1 MGLLNSRSSSSSGS
15 SRSSSSRSSSSSS
28 KKVSGVKLSI
38 SGSSSSSSRSPAS
51 SSSSKKVT
59 NTSSKTSSSTGIL
72 KGSSSYS
79 PKTSGSS
86 SGILKPVSSP
96 SSPKTSSSYTGI
108 LKPPATSHSSLS
120 SSGSGILKSP
130 GTSGSASLTLPSSVN
145 KVTGTLQN
153 AWDVPRRDA
162 VPGFSGIDTSDS
174 PGLIKS
180 YYGGKLGKDGIVRY
194 PNGVNVDKA
203 HAARSQAF
211 FDVAYGDSTSGRSDM
226 AALYGDDY
234 TNEVRRLANMKT
246 GDLSWAELPANQRPN
261 LSVIPSGR
269 VPDENDN
276 LSFDYGPSYSP
287 PSGGN
292 SFRTDLD
299 SILSAIGSNSNG
311 YDNSY
316 LKDYLEAIEESKNAS
331 AEALRKQIE
340 QGLAQLNSQKDSI
353 NHNFANAA
361 QQNYINAMLSQR
373 DLPQQMAA
381 QGLNGGATESANL
394 ALLTN
399 YQDNQ
404 NSLAE
409 THSQNLAQIAQE
421 IAELYATGNI
431 NLSNL
436 EAAYGKE
443 TAKAILE
450 AGQQAANLQSQ
461 KDMALFKARI
471 QAILSQ
477 ASQQW
482 QAQQDAANR
491 QWKSQY
497 AQDQANREYDLWLKK
512 LQAQQT

>member
-1 MGLLNSRSSSSSGS
+1 M
-15 SRSSSSRSSSSSS
+15 
-28 KKVSGVKLSI
+28 K
-38 SGSSSSSSRSPAS
+38 PAS
-51 SSSSKKVT
+51 SPP
-59 NTSSKTSSSTGIL
+59 SSKTS
-72 KGSSSYS
+72 GSYA
-79 PKTSGSS
+79 
-86 SGILKPVSSP
+86 
-96 SSPKTSSSYTGI
+96 GI
-108 LKPPATSHSSLS
+108 LKPPANTHSSYS
-120 SSGSGILKSP
+120 SSGTGILKSP
-130 GTSGSASLTLPSSVN
+130 GTSAVSNRVSSGTLKTSGSSSGLPFPAN
-145 KVTGTLQN
+145 KVTETLQN

-162 VPGFSGIDTSDS
+162 ISGFSGIYTPNSS
-174 PGLIKS
+174 GLIKS
-180 YYGGKLGKDGIVRY
+180 YNGGKLGKDGIVRY

-246 GDLSWAELPANQRPN
+246 GDLSWAELPASQRPN
-261 LSVIPSGR
+261 QSVISSGR
-269 VPDENDN
+269 IPGGDDN
-276 LSFDYGPSYSP
+276 LSFDYGSSYLPST
-287 PSGGN
+287 GGN
-292 SFRTDLD
+292 SFGSDLD
-299 SILSAIGSNSNG
+299 SILSGLGSDANG

-353 NHNFANAA
+353 NQNFANAA
-361 QQNYINAMLSQR
+361 QQNYINAMLNQR

-443 TAKAILE
+443 TAKAILD
-450 AGQQAANLQSQ
+450 AGQQAADLQSQ

-482 QAQQDAANR
+482 QAQQDAASR

-497 AQDQANREYDLWLKK
+497 DQDQANREYDLWLKK
-512 LQAQQT
+512 LQAQQN